1 MAGGEMGQSLLKCA
15 WRDGGESH
23 FDFSPNIDARALAQT
38 LARTLPHGCPK
49 WSPVLP
55 APRTSAL
62 CPRKLLT
69 WVPAHCPRCR
79 LRPGSP
85 EPPPRRPWAS
95 RVLQEA
101 TNWRAGPPAEVRAR
115 EQEKRKAASQEREAK
130 ETERKRRKA
139 GGARRSPLGQPRPE
153 PRNALRAAQP
163 TGFPVFSRPERF
175 GPVGR
180 APRPSV
186 LPQGDPGVAW
196 AGPWGSRRPGPPSYE
211 AHLLLRGAA
220 GTAPRRRWDRPP
232 PYVAPPSYEGPHRT
246 LGTKRGP
253 ELSRAP
259 TSSAPIPAT
268 TRTEGGRT
276 KKRLDPRIYR
286 DVLGAWGLR
295 QGRGLLGGA
304 PGCAAARARPES
316 CKGAVEKSSGLAA
329 AGLNSAGDGHSQA
342 KPTGSPG
349 TEAALSGSTPSS
361 PPRPV
366 PRSRQHLRGSRK
378 GKEGSEQRWLPTCW
392 LASPKKPPV
401 RHSQTLPRPWAPGG
415 TGWKESLGQ
424 REGTERE
431 TLEVWKVTRR
441 AHTLPRCSRGPAG
454 REGIFVIDATCVVI
468 TSQYVPTPRAQQG
481 QLEPSGESCIVSDS
495 LKQPKPCQEEEGAAA
510 NPSVC
515 QKRLL
520 SSRVL
525 NQPSEGRE
533 YEAEGRQRGDSSLEE
548 RSSSGL
554 GFPVGGEVNPRDAP
568 TQPGSPEHPTLGPAA
583 PGCAGGVK
591 GSEAAGVPRRA
602 GGGWPRTPGPYAGA
616 LREAVS
622 RIRRHTAPDSDSDEA
637 EDLSVH
643 SGSSDGSDT
652 DAPGASWRNERTLPA
667 LGNTR
672 PREGGQAA
680 ELSDSIPEILDVIR
694 QTEEGLI
701 REDTGKTPQG
711 NRERE

>member
-1 MAGGEMGQSLLKCA
+1 MGQSLLKCA
-15 WRDGGESH
+15 WRDGEESR
-23 FDFSPNIDARALAQT
+23 FDFSPNMYARALAHA

-55 APRTSAL
+55 APRTSA
-62 CPRKLLT
+62 PFPHKLLT

-85 EPPPRRPWAS
+85 EPPPRRPWAT

-101 TNWRAGPPAEVRAR
+101 TNWRAGPLAEVRAR

-180 APRPSV
+180 VPRPSA
-186 LPQGDPGVAW
+186 LPQSDPGVAW
-196 AGPWGSRRPGPPSYE
+196 AGPWGGRRPGPPSYE

-220 GTAPRRRWDRPP
+220 GTTPRRRWDRPP

-259 TSSAPIPAT
+259 TSSAPVPAT
-268 TRTEGGRT
+268 TRTEAGRT

-316 CKGAVEKSSGLAA
+316 CSGPIEKSSGLAA
-329 AGLNSAGDGHSQA
+329 AGLNSGGNDGHPQA
-342 KPTGSPG
+342 KATGSSG
-349 TEAALSGSTPSS
+349 TEAAPAGSTIRT
-361 PPRPV
+361 PPCPA
-366 PRSRQHLRGSRK
+366 PRSRQHLKGSRE
-378 GKEGSEQRWLPTCW
+378 GKERSEYIWLPKSW
-392 LASPKKPPV
+392 LSSPKKPPV
-401 RHSQTLPRPWAPGG
+401 RHSQTLPRPWVPGG
-415 TGWKESLGQ
+415 TGWRESLGQ
-424 REGTERE
+424 REGTEHE
-431 TLEVWKVTRR
+431 PLDVWKATRR
-441 AHTLPRCSRGPAG
+441 AHTLPRSSRGPSR

-468 TSQYVPTPRAQQG
+468 KSQYVPTPRTQQV
-481 QLEPSGESCIVSDS
+481 QLLPSGEPCIVSDS
-495 LKQPKPCQEEEGAAA
+495 PRRQPQPCHEEGEGVTA
-510 NPSVC
+510 NPSAC
-515 QKRLL
+515 QKLPV
-520 SSRVL
+520 SSRIF
-525 NQPSEGRE
+525 NQPGGGRE
-533 YEAEGRQRGDSSLEE
+533 CEAEGGEQGDSSLED
-548 RSSSGL
+548 RASRVL
-554 GFPVGGEVNPRDAP
+554 GFPGGGEANLRDAP
-568 TQPGSPEHPTLGPAA
+568 TQPGSPEHPALGPAA
-583 PGCAGGVK
+583 PGCAGSGK
-591 GSEAAGVPRRA
+591 SSEAAGVLRRT

-637 EDLSVH
+637 EELSVH

-667 LGNTR
+667 GGNTR
-672 PREGGQAA
+672 PGEGGKTAA
-680 ELSDSIPEILDVIR
+680 ERSDRIRETPDVIGH
-694 QTEEGLI
+694 TEEGLFGG
-701 REDTGKTPQG
+701 DTRKTPPQG
-711 NRERE
+711 KRERE